1 MRGMLMRLAVV
12 VLAFG
17 PIAASGVN
25 APSVIMATPGNGDGA
40 VERYTMRFSEP
51 MVPLGDPR
59 AAAPVDVA
67 CSVTGEG
74 RWIDGQTFVHEFSRA
89 LPGGISCTLTL
100 KDDLKSLAGQP
111 VGGQRKFVIDTGGPT
126 VRAVMPQRYDGT
138 VAQDQVFLVAT
149 NVAASRQSVAT
160 NAYCAVD
167 GIGEK
172 IPVDLLKPEVPGTIL
187 NGIGKDDWR
196 VTRFLEEAGVVGGLP
211 EAAAARNKALG
222 TVIALKCRRPLP
234 PGRDMA
240 LVWPETIQGS
250 GRAAGRIQRFDYK
263 TVEEFTAKFACSR
276 TNPRA
281 GCNPIEP
288 ATVEFSAPI
297 PKAKADAVRITLA
310 DGTTLEPQKKKG
322 SEGEDATSEAFVTSV
337 SFKAKTLEAMTG
349 KVTLPADIRDE
360 AGRPLSNA
368 QRFPLDI
375 RFDTAPPLVKFAATF
390 GILEA
395 SEGGVLPVTVRNV
408 EPALRHD
415 ILKLSGKSLRV
426 EGGDGAIAQWV
437 QRLDKAEENDF
448 REEPQG
454 GKTVTVNHTRDTP
467 LLDGGSGAKA
477 QSLPLP
483 EKGKAFEVVGIPLG
497 KPGFYVVEM
506 ASPTLGRALLG
517 RDTPRYVA
525 TGALVTNMAVHF
537 KWGRGRSLAWVTA
550 LDTGRP
556 VAGAQVQIRDSCT
569 GKRLAHGTTDAAGQL
584 GVPPGLPSPETY
596 SSCSDEGG
604 HALMV
609 SARKGD
615 DFSFTLT
622 SWDKGIEPYDFDMSY
637 GWEEQPRIF
646 HTVFDR
652 TLIRAGETV
661 QMKHFLRRPVSAG
674 FAAQALK
681 GTLELRHRGS
691 DTVFEMPVTLGRDGI
706 GENQWTAPQG
716 APQGDYDLNVKVS
729 DDTIYTGQSVRVDEY
744 RLPTMRATVAGPKGA
759 QVKPA
764 QVPVDLFVGYLSGGG
779 AAKLPVTLRATFG
792 TSVPTPKGWDGWS
805 FGGTPLAEG
814 VTSLD
819 GDNRDIAPP
828 IPPAELTALTLD
840 GQGIAH
846 SNVAIPKTLTNGAT
860 LAVEMDYPDANG
872 EMLTASQRVPL
883 YASAVQLGIKTDGWI
898 MKQDDLRLKLVAID
912 LDGTP
917 IKRRAVKVALYS
929 REIISA
935 RRRLIGGFYAYD
947 NSAKVTKLS
956 AKCSAFTDAQG
967 LASCALDPGV
977 SGEVYAVA
985 TTRDDQGNEAIA
997 TTSVWLAGDDDWW
1010 FGGDNGDRM
1019 DVVPEARE
1027 YKSGDTARFQVRMPF
1042 RSATAL
1048 VTVERE
1054 GVLSSFV
1061 TQLSGKDPVVEVKLA
1076 GNYAPNVYVSVL
1088 AVRGRVA
1095 GWRLWLAD
1103 FARRW
1108 HLPFFQDLAAKP
1120 TALVDLA
1127 KPSFRMGTAK
1137 INVGWDARRLAVD
1150 VRSDRDKYHVRD
1162 VAKVGVKVAGPD
1174 GKRPKSAE
1182 IAFAAVDEAILQLA
1196 PNQSWQLLDAMMGER
1211 PLSVLTSTAQM
1222 QVVGKRHYGRKAVA
1236 AGGGGGGDLS
1246 QVNREDF
1253 RPVLLWKGR
1262 VPLDAQGRAQ
1272 MSVPLSDALS
1282 SFKLV
1287 AIASAGADRFGTGSI
1302 AIRTTQDLG
1311 IYSGVPP
1318 LVRSGDYYGAT
1329 FTLRNGSDKP
1339 MRVTAKPTVA
1349 PFVGTTP
1356 PLTVDIPAGAA
1367 ANVTWRLK
1375 APANRDKLVWTLDAH
1390 SADGKAAD
1398 RMTATQTIAPAV
1410 PLEVWAATLA
1420 RVGQNTAIPFAPPA
1434 GALPGRGSVDIRL
1447 SDSLAPP
1454 LDGVR
1459 AYMLAYPYGCFEQL
1473 LSKAVVAGDVGSWNR
1488 LAGEIP
1494 AYLDKDGL
1502 LRYFPEQTL
1511 DGSIAL
1517 TAYAL
1522 SLTAENGWQI
1532 PEANRAKMIA
1542 AMRSVVE
1549 GRLTRETGGG
1559 GDQRLEKL
1567 TALAALA
1574 RNGASDAALLG
1585 QIGINPKDMQ
1595 SSALADWLTAL
1606 QRTPGANPGWAI
1618 QAETELRTRIVYEGS
1633 RIDLV
1638 DNNAAPWWLMSTGDE
1653 VAIRVLGA
1661 ILGRPGWQD
1670 ESPRMMVGIALRQ
1683 RRGHWDST
1691 TANAWSTVLAR
1702 RFAALYPPGAV
1713 TGMTSLNLA
1722 GASRSVAWPA
1732 GSTVPLVTLPLP
1744 TQSAPLVLSQSGG
1757 TGPWAQVSLKAAVPL
1772 AKPLFAGYR
1781 MTKQVEVIQRR
1792 VPGKLTRGDVLR
1804 IRITVDASA
1813 ERNWVV
1819 VNDPI
1824 PGGATIV
1831 GDLGGQSAALAEQ
1844 ASGGEGVQPSY
1855 VERGQDAWRG
1865 YFGWVPRGRFTVEYA
1880 VRLNGAG
1887 TFQLP
1892 PTRVEALYS
1901 PDIRAAVPNKSVTV
1915 AMK

>member
-1 MRGMLMRLAVV
+1 MRSMLVRLAVV
-12 VLAFG
+12 LLAFG

-40 VERYTMRFSEP
+40 VERYTIRFSEP
-51 MVPLGDPR
+51 MVPLGDLR
-59 AAAPVDVA
+59 AAAPVDIA

-89 LPGGISCTLTL
+89 LPGGINCTLTL

-111 VGGQRKFVIDTGGPT
+111 VGGQRKFTIDTGGPT

-138 VAQDQVFLVAT
+138 IAQDQVFLVAT
-149 NVAASRQSVAT
+149 NVAASRQSVAA

-172 IPVDLLKPEVPGTIL
+172 IPVDLLKPDVPGMVL

-196 VTRFLEEAGVVGGLP
+196 VSRFLEEAGVVGGLP
-211 EAAAARNKALG
+211 DTAAARTKALG
-222 TVIALKCRRPLP
+222 AVIALKCRRPLP

-240 LVWPETIQGS
+240 LVWPENIQRG
-250 GRAAGRIQRFDYK
+250 GRAAGRVQRFDYK
-263 TVEEFTAKFACSR
+263 IIEEFTAKFACSR

-297 PKAKADAVRITLA
+297 PRAKADAIRITLS
-310 DGTTLEPQKKKG
+310 DGTTLEPEKKKK
-322 SEGEDATSEAFVTSV
+322 SEGEDQKTEAFVSSV
-337 SFKAKTLEAMTG
+337 RFKAKTLEAMTG

-395 SEGGVLPVTVRNV
+395 GEGGVLPVTVRNV
-408 EPALRHD
+408 EPALRQN

-426 EGGDGAIAQWV
+426 EGGDGTIADWV
-437 QRLDKAEENDF
+437 RRLDKAEENDF

-454 GKTVTVNHTRDTP
+454 GKTITVNHTRDTP
-467 LLDGGSGAKA
+467 LLGAGAKA

-556 VAGAQVQIRDSCT
+556 VAGAQVQISDSCT
-569 GKRLAHGTTDAAGQL
+569 GKRLAHGTTDGAGQL
-584 GVPPGLPSPETY
+584 GVPPGLPSPESY
-596 SSCSDEGG
+596 GSCDDETS

-622 SWDKGIEPYDFDMSY
+622 GWDKGIEPYDFDMSF
-637 GWEEQPRIF
+637 GWEDQPRIF

-661 QMKHFLRRPVSAG
+661 QMKHFLRRLVSAG

-681 GTLELRHRGS
+681 GTLQLSHRGS
-691 DTVFEMPVTLGRDGI
+691 DTIFEMPVTLGRDGI
-706 GENQWTAPQG
+706 GEGQWTAPQG
-716 APQGDYDLNVKVS
+716 APQGDYDLNVKVG

-744 RLPTMRATVAGPKGA
+744 RLPTMRATVSGPREA
-759 QVKPA
+759 QVRPA

-779 AAKLPVTLRATFG
+779 AAKLPVTLRATFD

-805 FGGTPLAEG
+805 FGGTPLTEG
-814 VTSLD
+814 ITSLD

-828 IPPAELTALTLD
+828 LPPAELTALTLD

-846 SNVAIPKTLTNGAT
+846 SNVAIPKTLAGGAT
-860 LAVEMDYPDANG
+860 LAVEMDYPDSNG

-883 YASAVQLGIKTDGWI
+883 YAAAVQLGIKTDGWM

-912 LDGTP
+912 LDGHP

-947 NSAKVTKLS
+947 NSAKVTKLKAS
-956 AKCSAFTDAQG
+956 CSAYTDAQG

-985 TTRDDQGNEAIA
+985 TTRDDAGNEAIA

-1019 DVVPEARE
+1019 DVVPEQRE

-1061 TQLSGKDPVVEVKLA
+1061 TQLSGKDPVVKVKLA
-1076 GNYAPNVYVSVL
+1076 GNYAPDVYVSVL

-1137 INVGWDARRLAVD
+1137 INVGWEARRLAVD
-1150 VRSDRDKYHVRD
+1150 VRSDRAKYHVRD
-1162 VAKVGVKVAGPD
+1162 VARVGVKVAGPD
-1174 GKRPKSAE
+1174 GKPPKSAE

-1236 AGGGGGGDLS
+1236 AGGGGGDLS

-1287 AIASAGADRFGTGSI
+1287 AIASAGPDRFGTGSI

-1318 LVRSGDYYGAT
+1318 LVRSGDFYGAT

-1375 APANRDKLVWTLDAH
+1375 APANRDKLVWTLDAR
-1390 SADGKAAD
+1390 SADSKAVD
-1398 RMTATQTIAPAV
+1398 RMTAAQVIVPAV

-1420 RVGQNTAIPFAPPA
+1420 RVGANTSIPLAPPA

-1502 LRYFPEQTL
+1502 LRYFPEQRL

-1522 SLTAENGWQI
+1522 SITAENGWQI
-1532 PEANRAKMIA
+1532 PEANHEKMIA

-1574 RNGASDAALLG
+1574 RNSASDAALLG

-1595 SSALADWLTAL
+1595 SSALADWLTAT
-1606 QRTPGANPGWAI
+1606 QRTPGANPNWAI

-1670 ESPRMMVGIALRQ
+1670 ETARMMVGVALRQ
-1683 RRGHWDST
+1683 RRGHWDAT
-1691 TANAWSTVLAR
+1691 TANAWGTVVAR

-1713 TGMTSLNLA
+1713 TGMTSLRLA
-1722 GASRSVAWPA
+1722 GASRSVAWPT
-1732 GSTVPLVTLPLP
+1732 GSTAPLVTLPLP
-1744 TQSAPLVLSQSGG
+1744 SQSAPLVLSQSGG
-1757 TGPWAQVSLKAAVPL
+1757 AGPWAQVSLKAAVPL

-1781 MTKQVEVIQRR
+1781 MTKRVEVIQRR

-1831 GDLGGQSAALAEQ
+1831 GDLGGQSAALSAQ
-1844 ASGGEGVQPSY
+1844 ASDGEGVQPSY

-1901 PDIRAAVPNKSVTV
+1901 PDIRTAVPNKPVTV